1 MGFLSKLFG
10 RKTPEGPQQPPSVP
24 AQAPEGE
31 AEQPKAARGPRPDEP
46 FRLEE
51 VAQYP
56 VEQRQI
62 LGEETLFGCEQV
74 LGQVKEHFEGSLEN
88 LPAFPSLAMQ
98 LFDLLQRPDVEVG
111 ELVKLIGRDPSTTA
125 QLLKVANSS
134 FYSTYEPAK
143 SVRDAVMRIG
153 IRETANIAALAV
165 TGPLFDPEV
174 ESLQKAFA
182 SLWER
187 FWRHSVVCASATG
200 SIANEWHRGDPMQC
214 FLAGM
219 LHDIGKTFALRSF
232 GALVVMG
239 GASNLGEDQVEY
251 LIESLHAELGARVAR
266 HWKLPPAVTRA
277 CEEHHVVDLDASP
290 ENREVHLVR
299 VVSALDEFSCNPRY
313 RASLPTELDRSV
325 QAMQLQPRH
334 LRILAKA
341 LREQAEKNPAFLG
354 REKAKAPAG
363 PAAAAAG

>member
-1 MGFLSKLFG
+1 MGLLSRLFG
-10 RKTPEGPQQPPSVP
+10 SKTPEAPRQTPAVEPSQP
-24 AQAPEGE
+24 PEGE
-31 AEQPKAARGPRPDEP
+31 AEAPKASREPRPDQP

-56 VEQRQI
+56 IEQRQI
-62 LGEETLFGCEQV
+62 LGEETLHGCEQV
-74 LGQVKEHFEGSLEN
+74 LDQVKEHFEGSLEN

-98 LFDLLQRPDVEVG
+98 LFDLLQRPDVEVRD
-111 ELVKLIGRDPSTTA
+111 LVRLIGQDPSTTA

-174 ESLQKAFA
+174 ESLQKAFS

-187 FWRHSVVCASATG
+187 FWRHSVVCASTTG
-200 SIANEWHRGDPMQC
+200 TIANEWHRGDPMRC

-219 LHDIGKTFALRSF
+219 LHDIGKTFALRSL

-239 GASNLGEDQVEY
+239 ETENLGEDQVEY
-251 LIESLHAELGARVAR
+251 LIESLHAELGARIAR
-266 HWKLPPAVTRA
+266 VWKLPPAVTRA
-277 CEEHHVVDLDASP
+277 CEQHHVVDLDATP
-290 ENREVHLVR
+290 ENLEVHLVR

-325 QAMQLQPRH
+325 QAMDLKPRH

-341 LREQAEKNPAFLG
+341 MREQAEKNPAFIG
-354 REKAKAPAG
+354 REKAKPP
-363 PAAAAAG
+363 PAATAQG